1 MVPEGLLTFLGFFYA
16 MQSLVA
22 VNSLGLFA
30 GLFNDAMGYC
40 LPIISCELT
49 GIK

>member
-30 GLFNDAMGYC
+30 GLFSDTMGYC
-40 LPIISCELT
+40 LPIVSCEVT
-49 GIK
+49 RTK